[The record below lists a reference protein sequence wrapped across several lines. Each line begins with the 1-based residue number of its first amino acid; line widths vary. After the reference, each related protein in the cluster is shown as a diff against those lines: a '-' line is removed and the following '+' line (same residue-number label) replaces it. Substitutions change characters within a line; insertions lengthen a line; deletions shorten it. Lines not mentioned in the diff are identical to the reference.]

1 MGKKLL
7 IYGRKLMVY
16 ILLCT
21 LFTLAISGQGINRTD
36 NDEKIED
43 IKQLLILLGYE
54 AIMES
59 YIKQSAVINAMDLD
73 LVENFTCDYDATELT
88 NLYIPFFND
97 NFTYDE
103 IRTLIQFYDSPLGR
117 KMVNLT
123 SESTTE
129 FIEISKQ
136 WGNII
141 TKRLEEYTEK

>member
-21 LFTLAISGQGINRTD
+21 LFTLAISGQGISRTD

-59 YIKQSAVINAMDLD
+59 YIKQIAVINAMDLD
-73 LVENFTCDYDATELT
+73 LVENFTCDYETTELT

-97 NFTYDE
+97 NFTHDE
-103 IRTLIQFYDSPLGR
+103 IRTLIQFYGSPLGR

-141 TKRLEEYTEK
+141 TKRLEEHTEK